1 MVTVS
6 ILFIPGMS
14 KTREEEMRRR
24 EESSRA
30 GPPEELGHVGLLW
43 ALGARGRFIPEG
55 PSESWRG
62 HGESARVLRATAEPA
77 AQAPGFA

>member
-14 KTREEEMRRR
+14 KMREEEMRRR

-30 GPPEELGHVGLLW
+30 GSPEELGHVGLLW